1 MRPLEPRER
10 RIVALAILVA
20 ALVVVYYGLV
30 DPIIGGFIGRAE
42 ERSDLVATYER
53 NQRVLAG
60 ISTWRA
66 EADQQTATQSQYA
79 ITAPTKVLA
88 AENLKQRLTR
98 LATQVG
104 GTAQG
109 VTDLPSDTDNSV
121 RVRADLQLTMTQL
134 YKSLTRLENE
144 APYVVVGYVSVVAD
158 RAVQTGHLATMDVRI
173 EVSAPV
179 RINQPTQP

>member
-10 RIVALAILVA
+10 QIVAVGILVL
-20 ALVVVYYGLV
+20 ALVVVWYALV
-30 DPIIGGFIGRAE
+30 DPLIGGFIGRAE
-42 ERSDLVATYER
+42 ERSDLLAAYQR
-53 NQRVLAG
+53 NQRVLSG
-60 ISTWRA
+60 ISNWRQ
-66 EADQQTATQSQYA
+66 ESDEQTATQAQYA

-98 LATQVG
+98 LAAQTG
-104 GTAQG
+104 GSVTSMSELPAQG
-109 VTDLPSDTDNSV
+109 ENWV

-134 YKSLTRLENE
+134 NKSLSRLENE

-158 RAVQTGHLATMDVRI
+158 RALQTGHLATMDVRI

-179 RINQPTQP
+179 RSSQPS

>member
-10 RIVALAILVA
+10 KIVAVAILVA
-20 ALVVVYYGLV
+20 ALVLV
-30 DPIIGGFIGRAE
+30 WYALVNPLLVGFIDRAE
-42 ERSDLVATYER
+42 ERSELLATYQK

-60 ISTWRA
+60 ISNWRE
-66 EADQQTATQSQYA
+66 EADAQTATQSQYA
-79 ITAPTKVLA
+79 IVAPTKVLA
-88 AENLKQRLTR
+88 AENLKQRLNR
-98 LATQVG
+98 LANMVG
-104 GTAQG
+104 GSVQT
-109 VTDLPSDTDNSV
+109 VSELPDESEGWV
-121 RVRADLQLTMTQL
+121 RVRADMQLTMSQL

-179 RINQPTQP
+179 RINQPS

>member
-10 RIVALAILVA
+10 RIVAIAILVA
-20 ALVVVYYGLV
+20 ALFVLYYGLV

-42 ERSDLVATYER
+42 ERSDLVAAYQR
-53 NQRVLAG
+53 NQRVLSG

-66 EADQQTATQSQYA
+66 EADQQTATQARYS
-79 ITAPTKVLA
+79 IVAPTKVLA
-88 AENLKQRLTR
+88 AENLKQRLNR
-98 LATQVG
+98 LAAAVG
-104 GTAQG
+104 GSVQA
-109 VTDLPSDTDNSV
+109 VSDLPSENENSV
-121 RVRADLQLTMTQL
+121 RVRADFQLTMTQL
-134 YKSLTRLENE
+134 YKSLSRLENE

-179 RINQPTQP
+179 RINQPS